1 MPARGA
7 ARHRPNR
14 SGISAGRACHI
25 LADDFLDSA
34 TIAARVVA
42 DKGGCMETDKQ
53 KIERL
58 ERRIRELTAEL
69 ESTRLQVSTLQSQ
82 VGMLGG
88 YYP

>member
-1 MPARGA
+1 
-7 ARHRPNR
+7 
-14 SGISAGRACHI
+14 
-25 LADDFLDSA
+25 
-34 TIAARVVA
+34 
-42 DKGGCMETDKQ
+42 METDKQ